1 MPRFRSI
8 FLAGSVA
15 ALLIGVLLVAY
26 ARWTAPLVEA
36 AAALEVHDDGAA
48 VAAYGRGAERFA
60 AFEPARQLLVRDYA
74 LLTHNRLALLYR
86 RGEYDAVLEAA
97 GTAPPGA
104 APQFWAGCALFAK
117 SQDEDKPE
125 DMLEWLGRAEDAFK
139 LALADAPYDWD
150 TKFNYE
156 VTVRLAAA
164 LRNQPDNGRRQQS
177 APSSML
183 QLLRPQP
190 SQRQPRPVKKSG

>member
-15 ALLIGVLLVAY
+15 ALLVGVLLVAY
-26 ARWTAPLVEA
+26 ARWTAPLIEASAALDANDDEA
-36 AAALEVHDDGAA
+36 AL
-48 VAAYGRGAERFA
+48 AAYGRGAERFA
-60 AFEPARQLLVRDYA
+60 GFEPARRLLVRDYA
-74 LLTHNRLALLYR
+74 LLNHNRLALLYR

-97 GTAPPGA
+97 GAAPPEA

-117 SQDEDKPE
+117 SQAEEKPE
-125 DMLEWLGRAEDAFK
+125 DQLEWLGRAEDAFK
-139 LALADAPYDWD
+139 LALADAPHDWD

-164 LRNQPDNGRRQQS
+164 LRNQPDNGRRSQA

-190 SQRQPRPVKKSG
+190 SQRQQRPVKKSG